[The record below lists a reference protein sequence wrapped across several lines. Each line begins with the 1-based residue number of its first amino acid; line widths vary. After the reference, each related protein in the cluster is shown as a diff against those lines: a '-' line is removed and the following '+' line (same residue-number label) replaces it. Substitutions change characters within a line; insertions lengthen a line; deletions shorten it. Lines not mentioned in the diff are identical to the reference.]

1 MAIIN
6 DHVEETL
13 DERTNILPPQG
24 PRVRWAGVMSGFFVA
39 IGVLMLMGALGLAIG
54 VTALG
59 DPRAATG
66 DTASGLGIGAGVWA
80 FITMLVA
87 LFLGGMVSTKVT
99 DRPDRPGALIHG
111 VLVWVLLSLF
121 TVWMIASGVSLGLSG
136 LFGALSELT
145 RGATT
150 AVAAGGGDLVQTLGL
165 NDPNQVMNKLD
176 DPATASTLAAATGMS
191 TEEARA
197 ALGDLR
203 ARVQAVRDDP
213 ARVAAEVREFLAQY
227 AERAKQQALV
237 AAAKAQR
244 GAKIGSWVMFGAMV
258 VGVGVSI
265 AGAMGGVPSFRRWR
279 RRVGEV
285 EPTGAV
291 PAWDVR
297 GIDTYDADFRRHY
310 TTSLASRGHPYERWS
325 PGYRYGYELAS
336 DQRYAGRDWTVIEP
350 EARRDWEARHQGTWE
365 EFKDTIRYAWD
376 TVRGRH

>member
-1 MAIIN
+1 MAIIT
-6 DHVEETL
+6 DGVDETV

-39 IGVLMLMGALGLAIG
+39 VGVLMIMGALGLAIG

-66 DTASGLGIGAGVWA
+66 ETASGLGIGAGVWA

-99 DRPDRPGALIHG
+99 DRPDRPGAIIHG
-111 VLVWVLLSLF
+111 ALVWVLVSLF
-121 TVWMIASGVSLGLSG
+121 TVWMIASGISLGLSG
-136 LFGALSELT
+136 LFGALSGLAQ
-145 RGATT
+145 GATT

-165 NDPNQVMNKLD
+165 NDPNRVMEKLD

-197 ALGDLR
+197 ALGNLR

-213 ARVAAEVREFLAQY
+213 ARVAAEVRDFLAQY
-227 AERAKQQALV
+227 TERAKQQALV

-244 GAKIGSWVMFGAMV
+244 GAKIGSWITFGVMVIGL
-258 VGVGVSI
+258 GVSI

-279 RRVGEV
+279 RGVVEV
-285 EPTGAV
+285 HG
-291 PAWDVR
+291 
-297 GIDTYDADFRRHY
+297 
-310 TTSLASRGHPYERWS
+310 
-325 PGYRYGYELAS
+325 
-336 DQRYAGRDWTVIEP
+336 
-350 EARRDWEARHQGTWE
+350 
-365 EFKDTIRYAWD
+365 
-376 TVRGRH
+376 

>member
-1 MAIIN
+1 MAIVT
-6 DHVEETL
+6 DHVEATL
-13 DERTNILPPQG
+13 DERTNMLPPQG
-24 PRVRWAGVMSGFFVA
+24 PRVRWAGVMSGLFVA
-39 IGVLMLMGALGLAIG
+39 IGVLLLLGALGLAIG

-66 DTASGLGIGAGVWA
+66 ETASGLGLGAGVWA

-111 VLVWVLLSLF
+111 VLVWVLFSLF

-136 LFGALSELT
+136 LFGALGGLT

-165 NDPNQVMNKLD
+165 NDPSQVMNKLE

-203 ARVQAVRDDP
+203 ARVQGVRDDP
-213 ARVAAEVREFLAQY
+213 ARVAAEVRQFLAQY
-227 AERAKQQALV
+227 TERAKQQALM

-244 GAKIGSWVMFGAMV
+244 GAKLGSWVTFGSMV
-258 VGVGVSI
+258 VGLGMAI
-265 AGAMGGVPSFRRWR
+265 AGAMGGVPSVRRWR

-291 PAWDVR
+291 PARDVR
-297 GIDTYDADFRRHY
+297 GLDTYDADFRHHY
-310 TTSLASRGHPYERWS
+310 TTSLAGRGHPYERWA

-336 DQRYAGRDWTVIEP
+336 DPRYAGRDWTAIEAD
-350 EARRDWEARHQGTWE
+350 ARRDWEARHQGPWD
-365 EFKDTIRYAWD
+365 EFKDTVRYAWEN
-376 TVRGRH
+376 VRGRR

>member
-1 MAIIN
+1 MAIIT

-66 DTASGLGIGAGVWA
+66 DTASGLGSGAGVWA
-80 FITMLVA
+80 FISMLVA

-244 GAKIGSWVMFGAMV
+244 GAKIGSWVTFGAMV

-285 EPTGAV
+285 EHTGAV

-310 TTSLASRGHPYERWS
+310 TTSLAGRGHPYERWA

-336 DQRYAGRDWTVIEP
+336 DPRYAGRDWTAIEA
-350 EARRDWEARHQGTWE
+350 EARRDWEARHQGAWD
-365 EFKDTIRYAWD
+365 EFKGTVRYAWEN
-376 TVRGRH
+376 VRGRR

>member
-1 MAIIN
+1 MAIIT
-6 DHVEETL
+6 DRVEETV
-13 DERTNILPPQG
+13 DKRTNILPPQG
-24 PRVRWAGVMSGFFVA
+24 PRVRWAGVMSGLFVA

-66 DTASGLGIGAGVWA
+66 ETASGLGIGAGVWA

-111 VLVWVLLSLF
+111 VLVWVLFSLF

-136 LFGALSELT
+136 LFGALGGLT
-145 RGATT
+145 REATT

-165 NDPNQVMNKLD
+165 NDPNQVMNKLE

-197 ALGDLR
+197 VLGDLR

-213 ARVAAEVREFLAQY
+213 SRVAAEVRQFLAQY
-227 AERAKQQALV
+227 GERAKEQALA

-244 GAKIGSWVMFGAMV
+244 GATIGAWGTFGSMV

-265 AGAMGGVPSFRRWR
+265 AGAMGGLPSFRRWQR
-279 RRVGEV
+279 RMVEV
-285 EPTGAV
+285 
-291 PAWDVR
+291 
-297 GIDTYDADFRRHY
+297 RR
-310 TTSLASRGHPYERWS
+310 
-325 PGYRYGYELAS
+325 
-336 DQRYAGRDWTVIEP
+336 
-350 EARRDWEARHQGTWE
+350 
-365 EFKDTIRYAWD
+365 
-376 TVRGRH
+376 